1 MTWSLDTS
9 IVVRLLVQQ
18 PTTDYA
24 RAAVFVEKCLESK
37 GKVFVSALVFAEA
50 YFALQYHYGIA
61 KRDALEMLAAF
72 ARHGDVSVAPHVLT
86 VLTTPGLA
94 TAKPGFVDRLIH
106 GEARAAGHALAT
118 LERAAAKLDGVE
130 LA

>member
-1 MTWSLDTS
+1 MTWALDTS
-9 IVVRLLVQQ
+9 VVMRLLVQQ
-18 PTTDYA
+18 PTADYA
-24 RAAVFVEKCLESK
+24 RAAVFVERCLEAK
-37 GKVFVSALVFAEA
+37 GRVFVSALVLSEA
-50 YFALQYHYGIA
+50 YFALQHHYGIS

-72 ARHGDVSVAPHVLT
+72 ARHGDVTVSPSALS

-118 LERAAAKLDGVE
+118 LERAAAKLEGAE